1 MVAKEGS
8 VEFLLAELTDAAYA
22 SALRHQSQWTSS
34 NSEFAAQESFLDLEL
49 EIWKSL
55 RLVLERRLS
64 FGSSESAAEAGE
76 SLPESTAATGPSAP
90 ARQLVAEV
98 SRDLVDTSI
107 ALAGWQA

>member
-22 SALRHQSQWTSS
+22 SALRHQSQWTGSS
-34 NSEFAAQESFLDLEL
+34 GEFEAQESFLDLEL

-55 RLVLERRLS
+55 RRVLERRLS
-64 FGSSESAAEAGE
+64 FGSTEPGETLPESAA
-76 SLPESTAATGPSAP
+76 ATETSAP

-98 SRDLVDTSI
+98 SRDLVNTSI

>member
-22 SALRHQSQWTSS
+22 SALRHQSQWTGSS
-34 NSEFAAQESFLDLEL
+34 GEVETQESFLDLEL

-55 RLVLERRLS
+55 RRVLERRLS
-64 FGSSESAAEAGE
+64 FGNAEAGE
-76 SLPESTAATGPSAP
+76 NSPETASATEASAP